1 LSTKQYQLHSQ
12 YRLPDTAS
20 DTYGMKKYKV
30 RKDHLSKPKA
40 PTLIDVA
47 KVAGVSPI
55 TVSRALNQPDMVSE
69 EAREKVRL
77 AVEKTG
83 YLPNMLAG
91 SLATRTSRLVA
102 LIVPTVANPIF
113 AETVRAI
120 SDTLA
125 NAGYQ
130 ALLGISG
137 YAKEQEQDLLEAI
150 LCRRPDGVI
159 LTGMDHTEISR
170 TRLAAAKIPIVETW
184 DLGGEPIDTLVGFSH
199 YDVGMAVG
207 EYLLGKGYKK
217 FASVSADDQRAEK
230 RREGFM
236 DALKQQGITD
246 VPTSIVETPAKFSR
260 GREAFA
266 QLLDTGISCDAVYCS
281 SDTLAHGVITEA
293 RSRNLAIPQDIAVMG
308 FGDLDFASHALPS
321 ISSVKINGAEIGRLA
336 VESLLAEMLPDKAPT
351 KSQPVIDVGFSIAER
366 QSA

>member
-1 LSTKQYQLHSQ
+1 
-12 YRLPDTAS
+12 
-20 DTYGMKKYKV
+20 MKKYKV

-55 TVSRALNQPDMVSE
+55 TVSRALNQPDLVSE

-113 AETVRAI
+113 AETVRTVT
-120 SDTLA
+120 DTLA
-125 NAGYQ
+125 AAGYQ

-137 YAKEQEQDLLEAI
+137 YDSQQEQGLLEAI

-159 LTGMDHTEISR
+159 LTGIDHTQISH
-170 TRLAAAKIPIVETW
+170 TRLLAAKIPIVETW
-184 DLGGEPIDTLVGFSH
+184 DLGKDPIDTLVGFSH
-199 YDVGMAVG
+199 YDVGFQIG
-207 EYLLGKGYKK
+207 EYLLKKGYRR
-217 FASVSADDQRAEK
+217 FAAVSAQDQRAEK
-230 RREGFM
+230 RRAGFL

-246 VPTSIVETPAKFSR
+246 IPTNLVETPAKFSR

-266 QLLDTGISCDAVYCS
+266 RMLDAGLECEAVYCS

-293 RSRNLAIPQDIAVMG
+293 RSRNLSVPGDIAVMG
-308 FGDLDFASHALPS
+308 FGDLDFAAQALPS
-321 ISSVKINGAEIGRLA
+321 ISSVKINSAEIGRLA
-336 VESLLAEMLPDKAPT
+336 AEALLSKMLSHESATEYASIT
-351 KSQPVIDVGFSIAER
+351 DVGFSILQRE
-366 QSA
+366 SA